1 MVMVPEAVVRRRL
14 TLADYEALPSDG
26 DYEIIEGVLYV
37 APRPRPRHQI
47 VAGELFAILRQ
58 HTREQGLGFVLPD
71 ADLIIDEQN
80 TYVSPDLMYFT
91 AERFAQ
97 IDPTQMIRVR
107 PDLVVEITS
116 PTSGEYDRRTK
127 HRLYADL
134 GVPHYWIVD
143 PERTAL
149 AEFVLRLDGNYEER
163 TVAVTGSFEPVLFP
177 GLNINLAA
185 IIA

>member
-14 TLADYEALPSDG
+14 TLADYKALPNDA
-26 DYEIIEGVLYV
+26 DYEIIKGVLYV

-47 VAGELFAILRQ
+47 IAGELFAFLRQ
-58 HTREQGLGFVLPD
+58 HTREQGLGTVVPD

-91 AERFAQ
+91 AEQFAQ

-116 PTSGEYDRRTK
+116 PISGDYDRRTK
-127 HRLYADL
+127 RQLYGNL

-143 PERTAL
+143 PERAAL
-149 AEFVLRLDGNYEER
+149 TEFVLRPDGSYEER
-163 TVAVTGSFEPVLFP
+163 TAAATESFEPALFP
-177 GLNINLAA
+177 GLIINLAA
-185 IIA
+185 IFA